1 MTEKIMDSVDSHG
14 KPIVFAADGK
24 ALANSRDVAAWFGK
38 PHGGVLRAIRGL
50 LLAEPRLDRSSF
62 ASIESLDAHGRRQ
75 PSFDMDRDGFTLL
88 AMGFTGPKAL
98 KFKIAYVEA
107 FNAMEAALTGPR
119 EPGVPAAAPMRRE
132 FPDWPL
138 DEWRAKKE
146 TANLYRMVYGPL
158 SAQWIMPKLG
168 FPVPPKPLVHFG
180 GQLSLLLDG

>member
-1 MTEKIMDSVDSHG
+1 MDSVDSQG

-24 ALANSRDVAAWFGK
+24 ALANSRDVVAWFGK
-38 PHGGVLRAIRGL
+38 PHGHVMRSVRALLQAKPALNQSNFGL
-50 LLAEPRLDRSSF
+50 VHK
-62 ASIESLDAHGRRQ
+62 LDARGRMQ
-75 PSFDMDRDGFTLL
+75 PSYDMDRDGFALL
-88 AMGFTGPKAL
+88 AMGFAGAKAL
-98 KFKIAYVEA
+98 DFKVAYVEA
-107 FNAMEAALTGPR
+107 FNRMEAALKHPPETGAVIAV
-119 EPGVPAAAPMRRE
+119 PGRRE

-168 FPVPPKPLVHFG
+168 FPVPPKPLVRFG